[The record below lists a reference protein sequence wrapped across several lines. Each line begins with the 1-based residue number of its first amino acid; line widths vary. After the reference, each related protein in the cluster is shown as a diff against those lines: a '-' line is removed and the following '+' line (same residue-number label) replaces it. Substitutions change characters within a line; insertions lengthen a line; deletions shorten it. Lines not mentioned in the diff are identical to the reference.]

1 MSSRDPD
8 NSQNILIALVLSM
21 LVLFVWQYF
30 YAGPKMEAEKT
41 RIERE
46 AAVGSSAAHRRH
58 HDDRVLRLLRRQDGA
73 DHGRIERLAV
83 RRCGHRSDRKST
95 RLNSSHIL
103 ISRMPS
109 SA

>member
-46 AAVGSSAAHRRH
+46 AASKSADPAKPQAAQAPVAPPDGSAPRTPSAAPGEAPAVAAPGAPVAPPAEAAKVTRR
-58 HDDRVLRLLRRQDGA
+58 
-73 DHGRIERLAV
+73 
-83 RRCGHRSDRKST
+83 
-95 RLNSSHIL
+95 
-103 ISRMPS
+103 
-109 SA
+109 